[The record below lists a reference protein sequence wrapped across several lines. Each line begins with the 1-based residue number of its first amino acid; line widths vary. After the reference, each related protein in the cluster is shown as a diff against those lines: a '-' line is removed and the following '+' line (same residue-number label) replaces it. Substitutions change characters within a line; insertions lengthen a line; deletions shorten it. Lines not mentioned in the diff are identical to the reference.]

1 MPLCQT
7 DVFGVTRLNYT
18 LQVTE
23 AQRLTR
29 RKEGEGR
36 DGMGKGRWRGVGNER
51 GEVWSGVVDGKDG
64 LGWKG

>member
-7 DVFGVTRLNYT
+7 DVLGVTCLNYT

-23 AQRLTR
+23 APTLTR
-29 RKEGEGR
+29 RKEGERR
-36 DGMGKGRWRGVGNER
+36 DVMGKGRRRGVGNER